1 MVSWQFLDRGGKG
14 KGVEA
19 SHNFSC
25 QIGDDD
31 YFFLLTETPQSS
43 FASPVPFLLSFSPY
57 APALPALSFSAL
69 PVLFVLSPLPAVAFL
84 PSLLLTCLVIVSA
97 LLCTETNPDQL
108 KKEYKRGLGSNT
120 KSGLDFTNGAE
131 KGISNIFGI

>member
-1 MVSWQFLDRGGKG
+1 MVSWQFLQGGGKG
-14 KGVEA
+14 KGVAA

-25 QIGDDD
+25 QIGDD

-57 APALPALSFSAL
+57 APALPVLSFSAL
-69 PVLFVLSPLPAVAFL
+69 PVLFALSPLPTVAFL
-84 PSLLLTCLVIVSA
+84 PSLLLTCPGIVSA
-97 LLCTETNPDQL
+97 LLCTETNPGQL
-108 KKEYKRGLGSNT
+108 EKERKRGLGSNT
-120 KSGLDFTNGAE
+120 KPGLDFTNEE